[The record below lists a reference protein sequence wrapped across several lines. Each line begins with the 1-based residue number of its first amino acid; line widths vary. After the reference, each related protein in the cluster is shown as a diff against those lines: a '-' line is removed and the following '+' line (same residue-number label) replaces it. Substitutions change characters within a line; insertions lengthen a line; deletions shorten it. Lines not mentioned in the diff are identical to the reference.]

1 MHLKGLALL
10 AAVLP
15 VISAAP
21 ATTASENA
29 GLVAK
34 SALEDRT
41 TASCPAGGEGFALQ
55 TGSWF
60 KIRLVS
66 DGGDAE
72 AGCSLN
78 WNIAN
83 IGTLSWAGDCE
94 DLYNGKLQASSQ
106 GSGWKVSSS
115 CNINTGGP
123 NGLNEC
129 AVDHHICFD
138 SALTGKCCQKVNH
151 GNCQLVDS
159 GEGDSTD
166 KCYYNT
172 GGWFT

>member
-1 MHLKGLALL
+1 MHLRGLALL

-41 TASCPAGGEGFALQ
+41 ASCSAGGKGFALQ
-55 TGSWF
+55 TGSWL
-60 KIRLVS
+60 KVRLVS

-72 AGCSLN
+72 AGCAFN

-83 IGTLSWAGDCE
+83 LGTLSWAGDCE
-94 DLYNGKLQASSQ
+94 DMYNGKLQASSQ
-106 GSGWKVSSS
+106 GPGWKVSSS

-123 NGLNEC
+123 HGLNEC
-129 AVDHHICFD
+129 AVDHLICFD

-151 GNCQLVDS
+151 GNCKLVDS
-159 GEGDSTD
+159 GVGDSID
-166 KCYYNT
+166 KCDYNP